1 MYEKYQEDIHFITI
15 NVRDQKEKGEE
26 IITENAYTF
35 QVVYDEERMITDL
48 YRVQPI
54 PMNYFIDKD
63 GMIKKKVL
71 GKMTEDELENHLLWL
86 FE

>member
-1 MYEKYQEDIHFITI
+1 
-15 NVRDQKEKGEE
+15 
-26 IITENAYTF
+26 
-35 QVVYDEERMITDL
+35 MITDL